1 MKPDFIAE
9 LEVGSALPPLTVPAI
24 SRTVLALYCGASGDH
39 NPLHVDIDAARAA
52 GYPDVFAHGMLSM
65 AYMGR
70 LLTSTFAQSAIR
82 SFLVRFTSITH
93 VHDVITCTARVQGRA
108 VANEELLVT
117 LALEAKTN
125 TGRITLQGEATVA
138 APWKK

>member
-1 MKPDFIAE
+1 MGAPMNPDIIAG

-39 NPLHVDIDAARAA
+39 NPIHVDIDAARAA

-70 LLTSTFAQSAIR
+70 LLTSAFAQSAIR
-82 SFLVRFTSITH
+82 TFLVRFTSITH
-93 VHDVITCTARVQGRA
+93 VHDVITCTARVQDRA

-125 TGRITLQGEATVA
+125 TGRITLQ
-138 APWKK
+138 

>member
-1 MKPDFIAE
+1 
-9 LEVGSALPPLTVPAI
+9 
-24 SRTVLALYCGASGDH
+24 
-39 NPLHVDIDAARAA
+39 VDIDAARAA

-65 AYMGR
+65 AYMSR

-93 VHDVITCTARVQGRA
+93 VHDVVTYTARVKDRS
-108 VANEELLVT
+108 VANEEVLVT

-138 APWKK
+138 TPWKK